1 MFSNR
6 VNLTLKALLVQTVK
20 GGGPEVEEV
29 FFSDFSP
36 HLPGVFFEHGVI
48 IKASFC
54 LIHIVKYDKILYSLV
69 CREHFESCQFKLIMM
84 KQHSKPQDNGHWI
97 FLLCYKI

>member
-1 MFSNR
+1 MANSLTVLNYLAPVSKNNLSKMFSNR

-54 LIHIVKYDKILYSLV
+54 LIHIVKYDKISHSLV
-69 CREHFESCQFKLIMM
+69 
-84 KQHSKPQDNGHWI
+84 
-97 FLLCYKI
+97 